1 MEEIYDNPIR
11 FGSYRLL
18 AKVAQGGM
26 AKVYVANS
34 VKKEFQGQFLA
45 IKKLHE
51 PLNANQAFVNL
62 LIHEA
67 KVSVLLT
74 HPSIAQVYDLGSY
87 QSEFFIAMEYV
98 HGKSL
103 DRVLEKIEDKS
114 APRMPKELAT
124 YLVTEILRALAFAHE
139 LRDVKGRELNIIHRD
154 ISPGNILLEYKGQI
168 KLTDFGIATAE
179 SRLQPGFTQS
189 ALGKLIYM
197 SPEQAVNDPVVKAS
211 DIYSLGIVY
220 FQLLSGQLPFQFETA
235 SELMKKVIEGKIT
248 DIRII
253 APQVDQELSRII
265 AKAID
270 RSSRK
275 RYRSAAEFFEAI
287 NTYFIKKENVD
298 FNSKSIRTY
307 YKKKMAEYLRKVFAA
322 EIISELEL
330 IQRAFSEKSTEEDLK
345 STRPQEISV
354 EQILGPALDMDD
366 KTIFEPDHTDEAT
379 RHYPLTETE
388 RSKIL
393 SGLPAREALSLLEDE
408 DRTSDFELKTIPEYD
423 LNIEDSNFKPI
434 TAINKLDFSSLGRD
448 DKETLKQNLPA
459 MEILSNSDLDAFE
472 SSMFSGRKPNGADLD
487 YEGETRP
494 HDREIAME
502 AMKKIESPV
511 ESIQPLS
518 QARPSTSEPKKQYLQ
533 KASAQA
539 SRRKI
544 FHRVLGLL
552 GAIIAVLVC
561 AQAINQYL
569 TEQKRLRLALLP
581 TKQISLI
588 VLGEADLRSQREFFK
603 SFSDPKNS
611 DGVSGVE
618 TLLETEYKKYT
629 GKNDKLLN
637 ILVHEP
643 LIVSRAM
650 SLEDNVKQILKSPA
664 LLVQFFESL
673 GVSRKPAADASIFIY
688 LLSEDSKDPP
698 TILSLHDSSQP
709 NLGFLILRVTQA
721 KTLSLSLAQ
730 LISKIYQATD
740 KEDPLTGLATVP
752 TGMADPSQTPL
763 YPQKLAELMAGDIP
777 TSLISE
783 KPIDSLKD
791 VSVGPTTAYELGWID
806 KEALEKL
813 MHSLP

>member
-34 VKKEFQGQFLA
+34 SKKEFQGQFLA

-51 PLNANQAFVNL
+51 ALNANQAFVNL

-74 HPSIAQVYDLGSY
+74 HPSIAQVYDLGSH

-103 DRVLEKIEDKS
+103 DRLLEKIENKS

-211 DIYSLGIVY
+211 DIYSLGIVC

-253 APQVDQELSRII
+253 APQVDQELGRIV

-287 NTYFIKKENVD
+287 NTYFIKKENID
-298 FNSKSIRTY
+298 FNSKSVRTY
-307 YKKKMAEYLRKVFAA
+307 YKKKMAEYLRKVFAT

-330 IQRAFSEKSTEEDLK
+330 IQRVFSEKPIEEDLK
-345 STRPQEISV
+345 ATRPQEISM
-354 EQILGPALDMDD
+354 EKILDPSLEMDD
-366 KTIFEPDHTDEAT
+366 RTIFDPDHTDEAT

-423 LNIEDSNFKPI
+423 LNIEDSSFKPI
-434 TAINKLDFSSLGRD
+434 TAINKLDLSSLGRD

-472 SSMFSGRKPNGADLD
+472 SSTFSGTKASGTDLD
-487 YEGETRP
+487 YAGETRP
-494 HDREIAME
+494 HDRKEAME
-502 AMKKIESPV
+502 AVDIMESTSTSRP
-511 ESIQPLS
+511 SLS
-518 QARPSTSEPKKQYLQ
+518 QVRTSSSEQKKKYVQ
-533 KASAQA
+533 SAI
-539 SRRKI
+539 SPPNRRKI
-544 FHRVLGLL
+544 LYRALGLL
-552 GAIIAVLVC
+552 GGIVVLLVG
-561 AQAINQYL
+561 AQAINQYR
-569 TEQKRLRLALLP
+569 TERQRLSLALLP

-588 VLGEADLRSQREFFK
+588 VLGEADLRSQRDFFK

-618 TLLETEYKKYT
+618 TLLETSYKNYT
-629 GKNDKLLN
+629 GKTDELLN

-643 LIVSRAM
+643 LIASRAL
-650 SLEDNVKQILKSPA
+650 SLEENVKNILRSPP
-664 LLVQFFESL
+664 LLLQFFESL
-673 GVSRKPAADASIFIY
+673 GISRKPAADASIFIY
-688 LLSEDSKDPP
+688 LFASDNRDISSIVSHYDPN
-698 TILSLHDSSQP
+698 QA
-709 NLGFLILRVTQA
+709 NLGFLILKVSQA
-721 KTLSLSLAQ
+721 KTLGLSLAQ
-730 LISKIYQATD
+730 LIARIYRATD
-740 KEDPLTGLATVP
+740 KEDPLTGLASLP
-752 TGMADPSQTPL
+752 MGMANPSQTPL
-763 YPQKLAELMAGDIP
+763 YPQKQAELMAGDIP

-783 KPIDSLKD
+783 KSIDSLD
-791 VSVGPTTAYELGWID
+791 QVAVGPTTAYELGWIN
-806 KEALEKL
+806 EETLEKL
-813 MHSLP
+813 THSLP